1 MNLEKMCPILTKIE
15 KLRQKQKYIM
25 NKYIKPETK
34 YLEDYYSMAR
44 MKSYC
49 ESWIF
54 IEGQIQLLIEVKA
67 QMRDDK

>member
-1 MNLEKMCPILTKIE
+1 MNLEKMCPILVKIG
-15 KLRQKQKYIM
+15 KLRKRQKYIM

-34 YLEDYYSMAR
+34 YLEDYYSMVR
-44 MKSYC
+44 MRSYC

-54 IEGQIQLLIEVKA
+54 MEEQVQLLIEVKA